1 MDLRFISRDG
11 DRLIFEAPDGTR
23 HSALFDEDLKTA
35 LRSNPSSAASADI
48 SPREIQSRLR
58 QGETVE
64 NLASEMGVPAANL
77 EPFAAPVLDE
87 LRYLLDSALSTPI
100 PDGNHMSEF
109 GQVLDRDHPESK
121 KRIYRQDDQWIL
133 EVSGD
138 SVMRWRF
145 DSKNRHLEPMDN
157 NATNLALLHSNR
169 DLVTATLPAVS
180 EPAPVYTEDRYEAKE
195 EEHTASV
202 LDLVEELRARRAL
215 QEPTVRPAPAKGRT
229 SLPSW
234 DEIVLGTSSESDSDQ
249 RDS

>member
-23 HSALFDEDLKTA
+23 HSALLEEDLK
-35 LRSNPSSAASADI
+35 AAVRGNLNSGTRVEI

-58 QGETVE
+58 QGETVDE
-64 NLASEMGVPAANL
+64 LAAEMGVPTSNL

-87 LRYLLDSALSTPI
+87 LRYLLDSALATPVA
-100 PDGNHMSEF
+100 DGNHMSEF
-109 GQVLDRDHPESK
+109 SLVLDRDHPESK
-121 KRIYRQDDQWIL
+121 KRIYRQDEQWIL

-157 NATNLALLHSNR
+157 NATNLTLLHSNR

-180 EPAPVYTEDRYEAKE
+180 EPAPVYTEDRYETKE

-234 DEIVLGTSSESDSDQ
+234 DEIVLGTSSESESDQ

>member
-11 DRLIFEAPDGTR
+11 DRLVFEAADGTR
-23 HSALFDEDLKTA
+23 HSALLEEDLRAAVRGNGAARAKTE
-35 LRSNPSSAASADI
+35 I
-48 SPREIQSRLR
+48 SPRDIQSRLR

-64 NLASEMGVPAANL
+64 DLASEMGVPVANL

-87 LRYLLDSALSTPI
+87 LRYLLDSALATPI
-100 PDGNHMSEF
+100 ADGNHMSEF
-109 GQVLDRDHPESK
+109 GQVLDRDHPGSNS
-121 KRIYRQDDQWIL
+121 RIYRQEDQWIL
-133 EVSGD
+133 EVAGD
-138 SVMRWRF
+138 SIMRWKF
-145 DSKNRHLEPMDN
+145 DAKNRHLEPLDN
-157 NATNLALLHSNR
+157 NATNMTLLHSNR
-169 DLVTATLPAVS
+169 DLVTATQPPTLN
-180 EPAPVYTEDRYEAKE
+180 PAPVVAEDRYEAKE

-202 LDLVEELRARRAL
+202 LDLVEELRARRAM